1 MIVGQTNHKK
11 IQAIKIS
18 AINKN
23 AKIFIILYF
32 LFLFWLYISPPM
44 TINNIINKQVIPIIC
59 VILFF

>member
-32 LFLFWLYISPPM
+32 YFYFDYTFLHLWLLI
-44 TINNIINKQVIPIIC
+44 ILLINKSY
-59 VILFF
+59 L